1 MMQVLA
7 HTALHHL
14 KGVGGAVGEKLARLG
29 ITTVQDLLFHLPRDY
44 EDRSYITP
52 IAGLAVGRSALLE
65 GTVLAAEVLQGKR
78 TSFVVRFTDGSGTLT
93 LRFYHFYAQQKQ
105 HFQPGKR
112 LRVFGEAR
120 LGASGLEIYHPDYQ
134 SVQPGDPLPE
144 SRLTPLYPA
153 TDGLTQARLRQLMEQ
168 ALKLL
173 TPQSLPE
180 LLPDQFSLRYSLID
194 ALRFVHHPPADC
206 PREQLLA
213 GLHPAQQRLAFE
225 ELTAHQVSLAQRRR
239 LVRSQQAPPLPV
251 ERRWRGNS

>member
-93 LRFYHFYAQQKQ
+93 LRFYHSTPSKSSTSS
-105 HFQPGKR
+105 P
-112 LRVFGEAR
+112 
-120 LGASGLEIYHPDYQ
+120 ASGCGC
-134 SVQPGDPLPE
+134 SARRGWA
-144 SRLTPLYPA
+144 PA
-153 TDGLTQARLRQLMEQ
+153 AWKSIIPTTRAC
-168 ALKLL
+168 
-173 TPQSLPE
+173 S
-180 LLPDQFSLRYSLID
+180 
-194 ALRFVHHPPADC
+194 PAIPC
-206 PREQLLA
+206 
-213 GLHPAQQRLAFE
+213 
-225 ELTAHQVSLAQRRR
+225 
-239 LVRSQQAPPLPV
+239 RSH
-251 ERRWRGNS
+251 G